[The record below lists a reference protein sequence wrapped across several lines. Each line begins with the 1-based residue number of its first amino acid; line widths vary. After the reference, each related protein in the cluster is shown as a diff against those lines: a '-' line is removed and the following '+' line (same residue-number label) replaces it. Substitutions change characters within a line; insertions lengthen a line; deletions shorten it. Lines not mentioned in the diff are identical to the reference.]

1 MEKDQIILLEDRG
14 LISITG
20 EDTKNFLQNII
31 TNDIDKVS
39 FYSSIFSGLFTPQGK
54 YLFEFFLIQT
64 KNGYLLDCDNEF
76 TKEII
81 NYLLKYK
88 LRSKIEITD
97 ISTDYVIGLISS
109 EKFLDIQESENKTDD
124 TIEFRDSPLFL
135 DPRNKNLGARI
146 LSSLEKLHLTIK
158 KLDLKIVKP
167 DAYFAKAHSLGIPI
181 KGIENLKDQLF
192 GLEANFEELNAIDF
206 KKGCYIGQ
214 ENTARMKLKEKLRRR
229 LLPISSTEK
238 LNLGEEIEVKVLSF
252 DKEKLRVSLGLK
264 QIQNDPWEG
273 IEGKYSVGGIYEATV
288 SNLTDYGC
296 FAELE
301 QGVEGL
307 IHLSEL
313 DWTNKNIHPSKVVTL
328 EENIRVMILELD
340 NEKRRISLGLKQTK
354 PNPWLEFE
362 NKYNIGDSVE
372 GSIKSITDFG
382 VFVGLEGD
390 IDGLIH
396 LSDLSDNENPE
407 EDLKNYNKGDKLSCI
422 IFGIDAERER
432 ISLKISD

>member
-31 TNDIDKVS
+31 TNDINKVS
-39 FYSSIFSGLFTPQGK
+39 FSSSIFSALFTPQGK

-64 KNGYLLDCDNEF
+64 KNGYLLDCDNKF

-97 ISTDYVIGLISS
+97 VSTDYVIGLISS
-109 EKFLDIQESENKTDD
+109 EKFFDIQKSESKTDN

-167 DAYFAKAHSLGIPI
+167 ETYFAKAHSLGIPI

-214 ENTARMKLKEKLRRR
+214 ENTARMKLTEKLRRR

-238 LNLGEEIEVKVLSF
+238 LNLGEEIFYNKIKIGKVLIEQPYPFCLVKV
-252 DKEKLRVSLGLK
+252 
-264 QIQNDPWEG
+264 IDPN
-273 IEGKYSVGGIYEATV
+273 IE
-288 SNLTDYGC
+288 
-296 FAELE
+296 
-301 QGVEGL
+301 
-307 IHLSEL
+307 
-313 DWTNKNIHPSKVVTL
+313 
-328 EENIRVMILELD
+328 
-340 NEKRRISLGLKQTK
+340 
-354 PNPWLEFE
+354 EFE
-362 NKYNIGDSVE
+362 NKELLANNKKCKILKSV
-372 GSIKSITDFG
+372 
-382 VFVGLEGD
+382 
-390 IDGLIH
+390 
-396 LSDLSDNENPE
+396 
-407 EDLKNYNKGDKLSCI
+407 
-422 IFGIDAERER
+422 
-432 ISLKISD
+432 

>member
-39 FYSSIFSGLFTPQGK
+39 FSSSIFSALFTPQGK

-181 KGIENLKDQLF
+181 KGIKNLKDQLF

-238 LNLGEEIEVKVLSF
+238 LNLGEEIFYNNIKIGKILIEQPYPFCLVKV
-252 DKEKLRVSLGLK
+252 
-264 QIQNDPWEG
+264 IDPN
-273 IEGKYSVGGIYEATV
+273 IE
-288 SNLTDYGC
+288 
-296 FAELE
+296 
-301 QGVEGL
+301 
-307 IHLSEL
+307 
-313 DWTNKNIHPSKVVTL
+313 
-328 EENIRVMILELD
+328 
-340 NEKRRISLGLKQTK
+340 
-354 PNPWLEFE
+354 EFE
-362 NKYNIGDSVE
+362 NKELLANNKKCKILKSV
-372 GSIKSITDFG
+372 
-382 VFVGLEGD
+382 
-390 IDGLIH
+390 
-396 LSDLSDNENPE
+396 
-407 EDLKNYNKGDKLSCI
+407 
-422 IFGIDAERER
+422 
-432 ISLKISD
+432 

>member
-20 EDTKNFLQNII
+20 EDAKNFLQNII
-31 TNDIDKVS
+31 TNDINKVNFS
-39 FYSSIFSGLFTPQGK
+39 SSIFSALFTPQGK

-64 KNGYLLDCDNEF
+64 KDSYLLDCDNEF

-97 ISTDYVIGLISS
+97 ISTDYVVGLISS
-109 EKFLDIQESENKTDD
+109 EKFLDIQESENKTYD

-181 KGIENLKDQLF
+181 KGIKNLKDQLF

-229 LLPISSTEK
+229 LLPISSNEK
-238 LNLGEEIEVKVLSF
+238 LNLGEEIFYNKIKIGKIL
-252 DKEKLRVSLGLK
+252 
-264 QIQNDPWEG
+264 
-273 IEGKYSVGGIYEATV
+273 IEQPYP
-288 SNLTDYGC
+288 
-296 FAELE
+296 F
-301 QGVEGL
+301 GL
-307 IHLSEL
+307 IKVI
-313 DWTNKNIHPSKVVTL
+313 DPNI
-328 EENIRVMILELD
+328 ED
-340 NEKRRISLGLKQTK
+340 
-354 PNPWLEFE
+354 FE
-362 NKYNIGDSVE
+362 NKELLANNKKCRILKSV
-372 GSIKSITDFG
+372 
-382 VFVGLEGD
+382 
-390 IDGLIH
+390 
-396 LSDLSDNENPE
+396 
-407 EDLKNYNKGDKLSCI
+407 
-422 IFGIDAERER
+422 
-432 ISLKISD
+432 